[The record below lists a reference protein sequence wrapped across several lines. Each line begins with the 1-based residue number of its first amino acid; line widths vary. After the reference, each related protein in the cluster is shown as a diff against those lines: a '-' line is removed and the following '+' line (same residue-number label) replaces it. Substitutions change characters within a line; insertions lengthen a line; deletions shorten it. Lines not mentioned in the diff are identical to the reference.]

1 MKRLEDVAQDAAAPY
16 FSPYTR
22 RRWLVLGMLFAS
34 TILNYVDRQTLSI
47 LADHV
52 QRDLGMSVLDYAHV
66 VQLFLI
72 AYTLAYLGAGWLTDK
87 LGTKVSLALFVGWW
101 SLANMLTGL
110 VQNVAQLGAA
120 RAALG
125 LGEAGNYT
133 AGPKAVAEQFPPHE
147 RGFAIGIYTAG
158 AMIGATIAPPLIAWL
173 TLSYSWRAAF
183 VVTGA
188 AGLLWLVVWLAVY
201 KTPAPV
207 AVAEQGEA
215 YPWSRILRDRSV
227 WCLTAARL
235 LSDPVWYF
243 YLFWLPKYMGDAYG
257 LNLVQI
263 AQLAWVVYL
272 AADLGSVG
280 GGMLSGLLIKRGASP
295 QQGRVRVMTLAA
307 VIAPLGALIAT
318 GVSINTMLALASVV
332 AFAHLMF
339 MVNMTALVVD
349 RYPGRG
355 VGTVFGMIAAGSG
368 LGGLLSTQVVGML
381 VSASS
386 YQMIFVLMGCLHPLA
401 CGMTWLALR
410 KRQP

>member
-1 MKRLEDVAQDAAAPY
+1 MKRLEDVAQDAAAPC

-87 LGTKVSLALFVGWW
+87 LGTKLSLALFVGWW

-207 AVAEQGEA
+207 AVTEQGEA

-318 GVSINTMLALASVV
+318 GVSISTMLALASVV

-368 LGGLLSTQVVGML
+368 LGGLLSTQVVGIL